1 LRTERQVFLRRI
13 KALRLWIKKPDLK
26 MINLNAIFHM
36 SKYKII
42 SVGGSII
49 IPPEGFNIEFLKKF
63 RELILKRVAL
73 GEKFILVIGG
83 GSTCRK
89 YQQAAKELADVSSI
103 DLDWLGIY
111 ATHFNAKFAGLLFNG
126 FAEQELIINPTKK
139 IKSKKSIFIAGGWK
153 PGCSTDYDAVLLAKT
168 YGAKELI
175 NASNINYIYT
185 TDPKK
190 DANANPLPRL
200 TWNEMQKIVG
210 DKWNPGANLPF
221 DSKAVKEA
229 KKLKLK
235 VSFVKGTDLVEFEKV
250 LNMED
255 FAGTVVE

>member
-1 LRTERQVFLRRI
+1 
-13 KALRLWIKKPDLK
+13 
-26 MINLNAIFHM
+26 M
-36 SKYKII
+36 SKNQYRVI

-49 IPPEGFNIEFLKKF
+49 IPPEGFNIEFLKQF

-89 YQQAAKELADVSSI
+89 YQTAAKDSADVSSE

-111 ATHFNAKFAGLLFNG
+111 ATHFNARFVGLLFNG
-126 FAEQELIINPTKK
+126 WAEKELIINPTKLLRRVSK
-139 IKSKKSIFIAGGWK
+139 DGTRHDFVKSKSKKSILIAGGWK

-175 NASNINYIYT
+175 NASNINFVYT
-185 TDPKK
+185 ADPKK
-190 DANANPLPRL
+190 DAGAKPLPQL
-200 TWNEMQKIVG
+200 TWKEMQKIVG

-221 DSKAVKEA
+221 DPKAAKEA
-229 KKLKLK
+229 GKLKLK
-235 VSFVKGTDLVEFEKV
+235 VSFVKGTDLGEFEKI
-250 LNMED
+250 LSGKD
-255 FAGTVVE
+255 FEGTIVR